1 MTDRPTEQ
9 RRVLIYVQ
17 HLLGS
22 GHLRRAAIL
31 ARALA
36 STIAD
41 VRIASGG
48 LPVPDLAIGAAT
60 LEQLDPLRCER
71 DDFSALTD
79 AAGAPVDDAFKARR
93 RDRLLALLEET
104 RPNALIVEMF
114 PFGRRQMR
122 FELLPL
128 LERARAMRQ
137 RPLIVCSVRDILQ
150 TGRKPARIAEAA
162 DWAET
167 FFDQILVHGDPALAR
182 FEETFPPADRFADR
196 IHYTGYLAPEPP
208 SAARPG
214 DPGWD
219 EVVVSAGG
227 GAVGA
232 ALMRAAIDARP
243 QSRLT
248 GKTWRLLTGHAIEP
262 AARAALD
269 RAATDGGGG
278 IVIEESRADFLSVL
292 AASAVSVSQ
301 GGYNTV
307 ADILSAGARAV
318 IVPFAAGGE
327 TEQTLRAERLAA
339 RGRAVMLAEDRLEP
353 SRLAKAIDAAATM
366 SPGRS
371 PVDLGGANTSLRL
384 LRGWL
389 KSHDGDH
396 G

>member
-36 STIAD
+36 STIAE

-48 LPVPDLAIGAAT
+48 LPVPDLSIGAARLDQ
-60 LEQLDPLRCER
+60 LEPVRCER

-79 AAGAPVDDAFKARR
+79 ANGAPVDDAFKARR
-93 RDRLLALLEET
+93 RDRLLALLSET
-104 RPNALIVEMF
+104 QPGALIVEMF

-128 LERARAMRQ
+128 LERARAMTPQ
-137 RPLIVCSVRDILQ
+137 PLIVCSVRDILQ
-150 TGRKPARIAEAA
+150 TGRKPERIAEAA
-162 DWAET
+162 DWAVT

-182 FEETFPPADRFADR
+182 FEETFPPADRFAER

-214 DPGWD
+214 YPGWD

-232 ALMRAAIDARP
+232 ALMQAAIEARR
-243 QSRLT
+243 QSRLAA
-248 GKTWRLLTGHAIEP
+248 KTWRLLTGHAIAP
-262 AARAALD
+262 KARAELD
-269 RAATDGGGG
+269 RAAKTAGGG
-278 IVIEESRADFLSVL
+278 IVIEESRADFLNVL

-339 RGRAVMLAEDRLEP
+339 RGRAVMLAEPDLDP
-353 SRLAKAIDAAATM
+353 ARLAQAIDAAAAT

-371 PVDLGGANTSLRL
+371 PVDLGGANTSLRM
-384 LRGWL
+384 LRSWL
-389 KSHDGDH
+389 KSHDARH

>member
-1 MTDRPTEQ
+1 MTDR
-9 RRVLIYVQ
+9 RSVLIYVQ

-36 STIAD
+36 STIAE

-48 LPVPDLAIGAAT
+48 VPVPDLSIGAAR
-60 LEQLDPLRCER
+60 LEQLEPLRCER

-79 AAGAPVDDAFKARR
+79 ADGAPVDAAFKRR
-93 RDRLLALLEET
+93 RRERLLQLLEET
-104 RPNALIVEMF
+104 RPDALIVEMF

-128 LERARAMRQ
+128 LERARAMRP
-137 RPLIVCSVRDILQ
+137 RPLIVASVRDILQ
-150 TGRKPARIAEAA
+150 TGRKPGRIAEAA

-167 FFDQILVHGDPALAR
+167 FFDHVLVHGDPALAR
-182 FEETFPPADRFADR
+182 FEETFPPAGRFAER

-208 SAARPG
+208 TAARPG
-214 DPGWD
+214 YPGWD

-232 ALMRAAIDARP
+232 ALMQAAVKARP
-243 QSRLT
+243 LSRL
-248 GKTWRLLTGHAIEP
+248 GDKTWRLLTGHAIETK
-262 AARAALD
+262 ARAALR
-269 RAATDGGGG
+269 RAAKAAGGG
-278 IVIEESRADFLSVL
+278 VIIEDSRADFLSLL

-327 TEQTLRAERLAA
+327 TEQTMRAERLAA
-339 RGRAVMLAEDRLEP
+339 RGRAVMLAEDALEP
-353 SRLAKAIDAAATM
+353 AGLAQAIDAAAATT
-366 SPGRS
+366 PGRS

-389 KSHDGDH
+389 KSHDGNH

>member
-1 MTDRPTEQ
+1 MRP
-9 RRVLIYVQ
+9 
-17 HLLGS
+17 
-22 GHLRRAAIL
+22 
-31 ARALA
+31 
-36 STIAD
+36 
-41 VRIASGG
+41 
-48 LPVPDLAIGAAT
+48 
-60 LEQLDPLRCER
+60 
-71 DDFSALTD
+71 
-79 AAGAPVDDAFKARR
+79 
-93 RDRLLALLEET
+93 
-104 RPNALIVEMF
+104 
-114 PFGRRQMR
+114 
-122 FELLPL
+122 
-128 LERARAMRQ
+128 
-137 RPLIVCSVRDILQ
+137 RPLIVSSVRDILQ

-167 FFDQILVHGDPALAR
+167 YFDQILVHGDPALAH
-182 FEETFPPADRFADR
+182 FEETFPPASRFADR

-232 ALMRAAIDARP
+232 ALMRAAVDARP
-243 QSRLT
+243 QSRLA

-269 RAATDGGGG
+269 RAAADSGGG
-278 IVIEESRADFLSVL
+278 IVIEESRADFLAVL
-292 AASAVSVSQ
+292 AGSAVSVSQ

-339 RGRAVMLAEDRLEP
+339 RGRAIMLAEDDLDP
-353 SRLAKAIDAAATM
+353 SRLADAIDAAATT

-371 PVDLGGANTSLRL
+371 PVDLGGANASLRL

-389 KSHDGDH
+389 ESHDGNH

>member
-1 MTDRPTEQ
+1 MTGRAS
-9 RRVLIYVQ
+9 VLIYVQ

-36 STIAD
+36 STIAE

-48 LPVPDLAIGAAT
+48 VPVPDLAVGAAALDQ
-60 LEQLDPLRCER
+60 LEPVRCER
-71 DDFSALTD
+71 DDFSALTTAD
-79 AAGAPVDDAFKARR
+79 GAPVGQAFKARR

-104 RPNALIVEMF
+104 RPDALIVEMF

-128 LERARAMRQ
+128 LERARAMSPS
-137 RPLIVCSVRDILQ
+137 PLIVSSVRDILQ
-150 TGRKPARIAEAA
+150 AGRKPERIAEAA
-162 DWAET
+162 EWAER
-167 FFDQILVHGDPALAR
+167 FFDRILVHGDPALAR
-182 FEETFPPADRFADR
+182 FEETFPPAERFADR
-196 IHYTGYLAPEPP
+196 LHYTGYLAPEPP

-214 DPGWD
+214 DPGWN

-232 ALMRAAIDARP
+232 ELMRAAVEARP
-243 QSRLT
+243 LSRLADR
-248 GKTWRLLTGHAIEP
+248 TWRLLTGAAIEP
-262 AARAALD
+262 EALAELERAA
-269 RAATDGGGG
+269 AGAGGG
-278 IVIEESRADFLSVL
+278 IQLEASRADFLAVL
-292 AASAVSVSQ
+292 AAAAVSVSQ

-307 ADILSAGARAV
+307 ADILSAGTRAV

-339 RGRAVMLAEDRLEP
+339 RGRAVMVPEDALDP
-353 SRLAKAIDAAATM
+353 ARLAAAVDAAAAT

-371 PVDLGGANTSLRL
+371 PVDLGGANASLRL

-389 KSHDGDH
+389 ASHDGGH